1 MAHTIENALAVM
13 KAQHRVAF
21 REYIRAMERK
31 DEENLSRLRV
41 ELITLL
47 GAIMTIEDSGVFEDM
62 AEIYEDEIYAE

>member
-1 MAHTIENALAVM
+1 MAHTIENSLAVM

>member
-13 KAQHRVAF
+13 RAQHRIAF

-31 DEENLSRLRV
+31 DEEALIRLRT
-41 ELITLL
+41 ELVTLL
-47 GAIMTIEDSGVFEDM
+47 GAIMTIEDSDVFDDL